1 MLKLKEYSI
10 KDVGSV
16 ALILFSSLYV
26 GIGIALFQVYSSD
39 FKEFNPPFTNLIFNS
54 LVAPSLAL
62 IIPTIF
68 LTILFIFLNIINKK
82 ASSILLVITVSTC
95 LLLYLLRVDYLL
107 NPGYIP
113 PYLLLGFIV
122 LAVFAIVLFFNRFVF
137 TFFQF
142 LTLISVPLTL
152 YFCFEYY
159 SFLKQ
164 NKSTPGD
171 DIKVNYFDKIG
182 NLDTPVFFIIFD
194 ELSSYLLLDV
204 NKEIDG
210 NLFPQ
215 LKEFSK
221 TSTWYPNA
229 TTQVSETLTTT
240 SSLFSGYDFIKE
252 CKNNKRLCE
261 HSIIW
266 GLVKGKNP
274 TKDIRNLSGIKQ
286 RTNKI
291 DLWHPLDKYKVQ
303 KNTLKIIGERKYG
316 YLNKSFKAYLKSI
329 IDIFLLSLQSPNWSI
344 KIFGADTY
352 LDLSNSKHAK
362 GAIVQGLPQSYG
374 FLACATKANRA
385 IIRFNLFGDR
395 IDPDRYLINSIL
407 TSLTHT
413 PFCFDADG
421 IVEVIYPI
429 RPILDDNGKV
439 NYLPDA
445 VAMTEYTQTSCTNDE
460 IAYNVRRSR
469 INQSMLAMKMFN
481 KTITK
486 IKQLGIFDKSL
497 IVAVSDHGIGFLG
510 PSFGRGNH
518 MLRKKDDILDNRMM
532 NASILLMI
540 KYPYQTKA
548 EIDYRMV
555 RPIDVGTTLM
565 EILKFKPPWKIDG
578 QSLIS
583 GNWKKVSPP
592 LEFFQLLYKDNQWKN
607 RVDSGIFVGGEIIE
621 PLIYFDE
628 FKKKANNITVL
639 KSKWIGKSVEELPL
653 SKQKSGKLEYLKIE
667 KALPTEDKGDY
678 VLTLGGYSMD
688 PDLSPSNLT
697 YISVNN
703 KIIKVIKPCLSF
715 SKSYHRIGSVLA
727 GWVVTIPRNIINS
740 KKLEIRA
747 FSPVDSSNEEL
758 FYELED
764 PINIELTDEQFQKV
778 GNKI

>member
-10 KDVGSV
+10 KDTGWV

-26 GIGIALFQVYSSD
+26 GIGIALFQIYSSD
-39 FKEFNPPFTNLIFNS
+39 FKEFNPPFMYPIFNS
-54 LVAPSLAL
+54 LVVPGLVF

-68 LTILFIFLNIINKK
+68 LTIMFILLNLINKK
-82 ASSILLVITVSTC
+82 VSSIFLIFTISTC
-95 LLLYLLRVDYLL
+95 VVLYLLRVNYLL
-107 NPGYIP
+107 NPGYIIP
-113 PYLLLGFIV
+113 FLLLGFIV
-122 LAVFAIVLFFNRFVF
+122 IAVFGIVLVLNRFVF
-137 TFFQF
+137 SFFQF

-159 SFLKQ
+159 NFLVSNRLVTAVEFSEENNEYKL
-164 NKSTPGD
+164 
-171 DIKVNYFDKIG
+171 G
-182 NLDTPVFFIIFD
+182 NTDTPVFIIIFD
-194 ELSSYLLLDV
+194 ELSSYLVLDEKGGI
-204 NKEIDG
+204 NED
-210 NLFPQ
+210 LFPE

-240 SSLFSGYDFIKE
+240 SSLFSGYNYIKD
-252 CKNNKRLCE
+252 CKNNERLCE

-266 GLVKGKNP
+266 GLVKGNNP
-274 TKDIRNLSGIKQ
+274 TKDIRKLIGIESM
-286 RTNKI
+286 TNNM
-291 DLWHPLDKYKVQ
+291 DLWYPLDEHKVQ
-303 KNTLKIIGERKYG
+303 KNKLKSISKQKYG
-316 YLNKSFKAYLKSI
+316 SLNKSFRVYIKSI
-329 IDIFLLSLQSPNWSI
+329 IDIYLLSLQNPNWSF
-344 KIFGADTY
+344 KFFGVDTY

-362 GAIVQGLPQSYG
+362 GAIVEGLLESYG
-374 FLACATKANRA
+374 FLACAAAANRE
-385 IIRFNLFGDR
+385 IIRFNLFIDR
-395 IDPDRYLINSIL
+395 IDPDEYFINSIL
-407 TSLTHT
+407 TSLTHAS
-413 PFCFDADG
+413 FCFDTDG
-421 IVEVIYPI
+421 MVEVVYPI
-429 RPILDDNGKV
+429 RVLTDYNGKV

-445 VAMTEYTQTSCTNDE
+445 VGMSEYAQTSCTNDE

-497 IVAVSDHGIGFLG
+497 IVAVSDHGVGFLG
-510 PSFGRGNH
+510 PSFGRANH
-518 MLRKKDDILDNRMM
+518 MLRNKNDILDNRMM

-540 KYPYQTKA
+540 KYPYQKKA
-548 EIDYRMV
+548 ELDYRMV
-555 RPIDVGTTLM
+555 KPIDVGTTLM
-565 EILKFKPPWKIDG
+565 EILKFKPPWKTDG

-592 LEFFQLLYKDNQWKN
+592 LDFFQLLYKDNQWKN

-621 PLIYFDE
+621 PLTYFDE

-639 KSKWIGKSVEELPL
+639 KSKWIGKGVDELTL
-653 SKQKSGKLEYLKIE
+653 SKQKAGKLEYLKIE
-667 KALPTEDKGDY
+667 KALPTENKGDY

-688 PDLSPSNLT
+688 PNLNPSNLT
-697 YISVNN
+697 YISANN

-715 SKSYHRIGSVLA
+715 SKSYHKIGSVLA
-727 GWVVTIPRNIINS
+727 GWVVTIPRDVINS
-740 KKLEIRA
+740 NKLEIRA
-747 FSPVDSSNEEL
+747 FSPVDNNEGDL

-778 GNKI
+778 GK